1 MKATNII
8 FFFIT
13 FVHLSSEN
21 CNIIM
26 CNLKGKSLKQS
37 RLTSADIDTTVCPY
51 LTISFAEFDND
62 ALVVDKQVSETF
74 PWMWV
79 AKAKNPNFKLVLCFY
94 NAVGVE
100 EFYDMYRTPEKRLK
114 FIPLLVTY
122 LRNNKFDG
130 VQVELA
136 VGYGLWSPL
145 RYNIDRWAD
154 FMEDIQKA
162 FTEEA
167 KSSGKPKLLLF
178 GHIDSRKEDYDPLYH
193 VPRIYKYSDFVIVDA
208 WPYYPLRIGPK
219 YNISITNTHHTRIY
233 SEHQGDFSN
242 IDYNV
247 KTILR
252 KGGIKEKTV
261 ISLYLMAEFYRRV
274 FGLGFPRYDWVKY
287 DNYGAVGAI
296 MSQGGNVTRVFD
308 NCPIFMSDR
317 TVIYYD
323 DEISLTE
330 KTCLLM
336 TLKEFLV
343 EENFLL

>member
-1 MKATNII
+1 MKATIII

-13 FVHLSSEN
+13 FAHLSSEN

-79 AKAKNPNFKLVLCFY
+79 AKAKNPNFKVVLCFY

-154 FMEDIQKA
+154 FME
-162 FTEEA
+162 
-167 KSSGKPKLLLF
+167 
-178 GHIDSRKEDYDPLYH
+178 
-193 VPRIYKYSDFVIVDA
+193 
-208 WPYYPLRIGPK
+208 
-219 YNISITNTHHTRIY
+219 
-233 SEHQGDFSN
+233 
-242 IDYNV
+242 
-247 KTILR
+247 
-252 KGGIKEKTV
+252 
-261 ISLYLMAEFYRRV
+261 
-274 FGLGFPRYDWVKY
+274 
-287 DNYGAVGAI
+287 
-296 MSQGGNVTRVFD
+296 
-308 NCPIFMSDR
+308 
-317 TVIYYD
+317 
-323 DEISLTE
+323 
-330 KTCLLM
+330 
-336 TLKEFLV
+336 
-343 EENFLL
+343 